1 LGYVTFIDKNQFMA
15 VRSKHQIM
23 QITPEEV
30 LKNLRTARGT
40 KQTDLAAQLSKPQS
54 FVSKYESLERR
65 LSFEEVEMVCQALD
79 IKLIDF
85 IKQLEQTRNQEPPQ

>member
-1 LGYVTFIDKNQFMA
+1 LGYVPFVGKNQFMA
-15 VRSKHQIM
+15 VRSKHQM
-23 QITPEEV
+23 THTTPEDV
-30 LKNLRTARGT
+30 LKNIRTARGI
-40 KQTDLAAQLSKPQS
+40 KQTDLAVKIAKPQS

-85 IKQLEQTRNQEPPQ
+85 IKQLEQTRNQEQNQ